1 LNGLTACTDVPFK
14 AHWAK
19 NLGLASFVHNKTT
32 AASAAH
38 AADAGHCV
46 ADLAAFLAIAVRWA
60 VGAAVL
66 VVAHASCRPV
76 EVASLASSI
85 VTDLKGVKTREDL
98 KNAAKDAMDQAKR
111 MLMQKPDPQAFTFF
125 NVRGAGVG
133 GVPPNDASPGG
144 PPQQQP
150 VRKRLPGE

>member
-1 LNGLTACTDVPFK
+1 M
-14 AHWAK
+14 
-19 NLGLASFVHNKTT
+19 NLIRAQQDD
-32 AASAAH
+32 

-66 VVAHASCRPV
+66 VVAHASYRPV

-98 KNAAKDAMDQAKR
+98 KNAAKGAMDQAKR
-111 MLMQKPDPQAFTFF
+111 MLKQKPDPQAFTFF
-125 NVRGAGVG
+125 NVRGGGVG
-133 GVPPNDASPGG
+133 GVPPNNASPGG
-144 PPQQQP
+144 PPQQPP
-150 VRKRLPGE
+150 VRKRLPGV